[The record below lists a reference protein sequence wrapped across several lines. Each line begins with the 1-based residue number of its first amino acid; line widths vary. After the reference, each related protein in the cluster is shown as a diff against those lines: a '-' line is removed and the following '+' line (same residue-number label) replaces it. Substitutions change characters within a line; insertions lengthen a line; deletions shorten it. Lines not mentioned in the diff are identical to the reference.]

1 MKVLMDKQIEKDTVS
16 TSDEEQDILILDE
29 NGYDLEQFLC
39 KCPGKDGG
47 PEPN

>member
-1 MKVLMDKQIEKDTVS
+1 MEKRIDKESVRTGA
-16 TSDEEQDILILDE
+16 EEQDILILDE

-47 PEPN
+47 FQPN